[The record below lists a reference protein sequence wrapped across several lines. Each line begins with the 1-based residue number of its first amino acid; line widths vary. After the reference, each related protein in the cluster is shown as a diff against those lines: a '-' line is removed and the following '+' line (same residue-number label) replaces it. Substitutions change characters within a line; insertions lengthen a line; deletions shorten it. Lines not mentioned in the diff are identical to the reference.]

1 MIENMS
7 DWEILFWASVKLLSI
22 WWPLVVAFIGYM
34 LWESLTDP
42 YTRHAKGKSPRV

>member
-34 LWESLTDP
+34 LWETLTDP